1 MKLNTKQ
8 LFCADSKDKVRV
20 GDVGYFGD
28 DLASLR
34 FQVSNDRLRTSVVLD
49 IEETDDRND
58 YAFRNYVNHFRFF
71 YRVEKAV
78 YKNITTVD
86 GLLRLFNTVPSHQR
100 NILKAKDYELFLPIL
115 AFNKEKN
122 EVAVVD
128 VTGLVGKEIST
139 TANIVW
145 IEVKNLSKLFTLAN
159 GKELE
164 YLDR

>member
-8 LFCADSKDKVRV
+8 LFCADSKDKVKV

-34 FQVSNDRLRTSVVLD
+34 FQVSNDRLHTSVVLD
-49 IEETDDRND
+49 IAETDDRND

>member
-1 MKLNTKQ
+1 M
-8 LFCADSKDKVRV
+8 
-20 GDVGYFGD
+20 
-28 DLASLR
+28 
-34 FQVSNDRLRTSVVLD
+34 
-49 IEETDDRND
+49 
-58 YAFRNYVNHFRFF
+58 
-71 YRVEKAV
+71 VEKAV

>member
-49 IEETDDRND
+49 IEVTDDRND

-78 YKNITTVD
+78 YKNITTLD

-145 IEVKNLSKLFTLAN
+145 IEVNNLSKLFTLAN